1 MVTIADVAR
10 HAGVSSSTVSYVL
23 SGKRAIS
30 EETRHRVQGAVQEL
44 GYHPNAGAQ
53 ALAGRRSHIIALMV
67 PLRTDVYVPVM
78 MEIAVAVTMA
88 ARQHGYDVLLITN
101 DEGLDGVRRIAGSGL
116 ADGVILMDVEL
127 DDERVPVLRE
137 QNIQAALIG
146 LPRDARGLSCVDHD
160 FAAAGALCA
169 DHLADLGHREVAFIG
184 YGSGVYHRHAGYA
197 ERTLAGFGDRAEER
211 GLRFLHRACEGTYES
226 TAGTLARV
234 LADRPGTTGFV
245 VQNEGAIG
253 PLLTLLRTSGR
264 TVPEDASVIALC
276 QDQLAEQFAPRLTA
290 VTGSA
295 QELGRVAIEQIMHRL
310 AAAGDGARQVDDR
323 VLLTPALTIRDST
336 GPAPRSAAQPLV
348 SQPLP
353 SRPSMSQPVTSQP
366 LTSQSSTS
374 QP

>member
-30 EETRHRVQGAVQEL
+30 EETRNRVRNSVLEL
-44 GYHPNAGAQ
+44 GYHPNAGAR
-53 ALAGRRSHIIALMV
+53 ALAARRSHIVALMV

-78 MEIAVAVTMA
+78 MEIAISVTMA
-88 ARQHGYDVLLITN
+88 ARAHGYDVLLITN
-101 DEGLDGVRRIAGSGL
+101 DEGPDGVKRIAASGL

-127 DDERVPVLRE
+127 DDERIPVLQAQRAE
-137 QNIQAALIG
+137 AALIG
-146 LPRDARGLSCVDHD
+146 LPQDTTGLSCVDHD

-169 DHLADLGHREVAFIG
+169 DHLADLGHREIAFIG
-184 YGSGVYHRHAGYA
+184 YGSGVYTRHAGYA
-197 ERTLAGFGDRAEER
+197 ERTLSGFRDRAEQR
-211 GLRFLHRACEGTYES
+211 GLRFLHRSCEGTYES
-226 TAGTLARV
+226 TAGTLARI
-234 LADRPGTTGFV
+234 LADRPDTTGFV

-295 QELGRVAIEQIMHRL
+295 QELGRVAVEQIMRRL
-310 AAAGDGARQVDDR
+310 GTASAGDQPVDDQ
-323 VLLTPALTIRDST
+323 VLLTPVLTIRDST
-336 GPAPRSAAQPLV
+336 GPAPR
-348 SQPLP
+348 
-353 SRPSMSQPVTSQP
+353 RP
-366 LTSQSSTS
+366 
-374 QP
+374 

>member
-23 SGKRAIS
+23 SGKRSIS
-30 EETRHRVQGAVQEL
+30 EETQRRVQSSVREL
-44 GYHPNAGAQ
+44 GYHPHAGAR
-53 ALAGRRSHIIALMV
+53 ALAARRSHVVALMV

-78 MEIAVAVTMA
+78 MEIAISVTMA

-101 DEGLDGVRRIAGSGL
+101 DEGPAGVKRIAASGL

-127 DDERVPVLRE
+127 DDERIPVLRA
-137 QNIQAALIG
+137 QGTQAALIG
-146 LPRDARGLSCVDHD
+146 LAEDGRGLSCVDHD
-160 FAAAGALCA
+160 FAAAGAVCA
-169 DHLADLGHREVAFIG
+169 DHLADLGHREIAFIG

-197 ERTLAGFGDRAEER
+197 ERTLTGFRDRAEQR
-211 GLRFLHRACEGTYES
+211 GLRFLHRSCEGTYES

-253 PLLTLLRTSGR
+253 PLLTLLRMSGR
-264 TVPEDASVIALC
+264 TVPEDTSVIALC

-295 QELGRVAIEQIMHRL
+295 QTLGRVAVEQVVRRL
-310 AAAGDGARQVDDR
+310 ITAAGGDRPADER

-336 GPAPRSAAQPLV
+336 GPAPR
-348 SQPLP
+348 
-353 SRPSMSQPVTSQP
+353 RP
-366 LTSQSSTS
+366 
-374 QP
+374 

>member
-30 EETRHRVQGAVQEL
+30 EETRRRVRSSVQAL
-44 GYHPNAGAQ
+44 GYHPNAGAR
-53 ALAGRRSHIIALMV
+53 ALAAKRSHIIALMV

-78 MEIAVAVTMA
+78 MEIAISVTTA
-88 ARQHGYDVLLITN
+88 ARQHGFDVLLITS
-101 DEGLDGVRRIAGSGL
+101 DEGPGGVRRIAASGL
-116 ADGVILMDVEL
+116 ADGVVLMDVEL
-127 DDERVPVLRE
+127 DDERIPVLRA
-137 QNIQAALIG
+137 QGTQAALIG
-146 LPRDARGLSCVDHD
+146 LADDARGLSCVDHD

-169 DHLADLGHREVAFIG
+169 DHLADLGHREIAFIG

-197 ERTLAGFGDRAEER
+197 ERTLAGFRDRAGQR
-211 GLRFLHRACEGTYES
+211 GLRFLHRTCEGTYES

-253 PLLTLLRTSGR
+253 PLLSLLRSGGR
-264 TVPEDASVIALC
+264 TVPEDASVVALC

-295 QELGRVAIEQIMHRL
+295 QDLGRVAVDQIMRRL
-310 AAAGDGARQVDDR
+310 AAVHDGGRPADER
-323 VLLTPALTIRDST
+323 VLLTPVLTVRDST
-336 GPAPRSAAQPLV
+336 GPAPH
-348 SQPLP
+348 
-353 SRPSMSQPVTSQP
+353 
-366 LTSQSSTS
+366 
-374 QP
+374 

>member
-30 EETRHRVQGAVQEL
+30 AETKRRVESSVQEL
-44 GYHPNAGAQ
+44 GYHPNAGAR
-53 ALAGRRSHIIALMV
+53 ALAARRSHIVALMV
-67 PLRTDVYVPVM
+67 PLRSDVYVPVM
-78 MEIAVAVTMA
+78 MEIAIAVTTA

-101 DEGLDGVRRIAGSGL
+101 DEGPGGVKRIAASGL

-127 DDERVPVLRE
+127 DDERIPVL
-137 QNIQAALIG
+137 QAQGTEATLIG

-160 FAAAGALCA
+160 FAGAGALCA
-169 DHLADLGHREVAFIG
+169 DHLADLGHREIAFVG

-197 ERTLAGFGDRAEER
+197 ERTLAGFRDRAEQR
-211 GLRFLHRACEGTYES
+211 GLRFVHRTCEGTYES

-234 LADRPGTTGFV
+234 LADRPETTGFV

-295 QELGRVAIEQIMHRL
+295 QELGRVAVEQIMRRL
-310 AAAGDGARQVDDR
+310 TRPGNGDRPAGERI
-323 VLLTPALTIRDST
+323 LLTPTLTIRDST
-336 GPAPRSAAQPLV
+336 GPAPRRS
-348 SQPLP
+348 
-353 SRPSMSQPVTSQP
+353 
-366 LTSQSSTS
+366 
-374 QP
+374 